1 MKRIVLVFLAL
12 IAVIYAEPDR
22 HPYVQCKIDLYD
34 CMNTPD
40 KGTMECL
47 KEYMT
52 CMEQLIPTLP
62 PMPPSVQC
70 VKDLYECF
78 TKNEVGNFA
87 CVKTFG
93 SCLNQELPSYIQ
105 ACNSEVQQ
113 CWNSVTGYMDRL
125 KCCTS
130 FAYCF
135 LNGPTAAPSAAVF
148 DAIEE
153 EDQSNDLSDA
163 AKCKGDFGKCLKEEK
178 GKNPKI
184 CFKKLRDCMVALIP
198 PYVQCVKD
206 LYECFTKNEVGN
218 FACVKTFGS
227 CLNQELPSYIQ
238 ACNGE
243 VQQCWNSVTGY
254 MDRFKCCTS
263 FAYCFLNGPTAAPSA
278 TVFDAI
284 EEEDQSNDLSD
295 AAKCKGDFGKCLKEE
310 KGKNPKIC
318 FKKLGDCM
326 VALIPPYVIQCKD
339 KAKQCYNNASG
350 LKDKL
355 TCGKE
360 FAICISNGAP
370 TLAPPTS

>member
-1 MKRIVLVFLAL
+1 
-12 IAVIYAEPDR
+12 
-22 HPYVQCKIDLYD
+22 
-34 CMNTPD
+34 MNTPD

-105 ACNSEVQQ
+105 ACNS
-113 CWNSVTGYMDRL
+113 
-125 KCCTS
+125 
-130 FAYCF
+130 
-135 LNGPTAAPSAAVF
+135 
-148 DAIEE
+148 
-153 EDQSNDLSDA
+153 
-163 AKCKGDFGKCLKEEK
+163 
-178 GKNPKI
+178 
-184 CFKKLRDCMVALIP
+184 
-198 PYVQCVKD
+198 
-206 LYECFTKNEVGN
+206 
-218 FACVKTFGS
+218 
-227 CLNQELPSYIQ
+227 
-238 ACNGE
+238 E